1 MCQTRFTQ
9 LEESLNNRL
18 EVPQSEGSS
27 SIGPML
33 GFLGDK
39 SANAQFE
46 QEGWATFIVLFY
58 RPLPDSWRNFKTT
71 TCPPFHT
78 TSLSIRPALCP
89 LTRSK
94 AGQGF
99 NCKFKPV
106 FTAAT
111 WKNRHLQC
119 SRRLPPP
126 FDLPLTSS
134 CSSSV
139 HRQFCCHSA
148 RPRCH
153 FTAHSLSSLAVNCVC
168 VRAQ

>member
-1 MCQTRFTQ
+1 MP
-9 LEESLNNRL
+9 L
-18 EVPQSEGSS
+18 
-27 SIGPML
+27 
-33 GFLGDK
+33 
-39 SANAQFE
+39 
-46 QEGWATFIVLFY
+46 FIVLFY

-78 TSLSIRPALCP
+78 RSLPSVPPSVL

-106 FTAAT
+106 FVSAT

-119 SRRLPPP
+119 GRRLPPP

-134 CSSSV
+134 CSSSA
-139 HRQFCCHSA
+139 HRQFCCHSTV
-148 RPRCH
+148 PRCH
-153 FTAHSLSSLAVNCVC
+153 FAAPSLSLLTGNCVC
-168 VRAQ
+168 VSGPNKRLLK

>member
-1 MCQTRFTQ
+1 M
-9 LEESLNNRL
+9 SLYAN
-18 EVPQSEGSS
+18 QSSLCWSKVLLIDICASKGSS
-27 SIGPML
+27 SGGPRL

-39 SANAQFE
+39 SGNTQFE
-46 QEGWATFIVLFY
+46 QEDCATFIVQFY

-78 TSLSIRPALCP
+78 ANLSIHPALCP

-94 AGQGF
+94 PGQGF

-106 FTAAT
+106 FTAT
-111 WKNRHLQC
+111 MWKNRHLQC

-134 CSSSV
+134 V
-139 HRQFCCHSA
+139 YRQFCCQSA
-148 RPRCH
+148 RPLCH